1 MRYKSLIFCLFLTA
15 CGDIYRPE
23 VLEVE
28 VLEAEA
34 SEVESFEGD
43 EPLEGDESL
52 EGGETSE
59 QDLGHR
65 PGALAQLVASY
76 DYSQELDSVH
86 LLDEVE
92 LGSVNINTATL
103 YELGLVPGI
112 GPYGAQLIIDNRP
125 HTSLD
130 GLSRLPGLS
139 KPNLSRALPYLTL

>member
-43 EPLEGDESL
+43 EGL
-52 EGGETSE
+52 EGGEVSE
-59 QDLGHR
+59 QDLSHR

>member
-15 CGDIYRPE
+15 CGDIYRAE
-23 VLEVE
+23 VMEVE
-28 VLEAEA
+28 ASEVEA
-34 SEVESFEGD
+34 SEVESFA
-43 EPLEGDESL
+43 GDESL
-52 EGGETSE
+52 GGGEGSE
-59 QDLGHR
+59 QDLSHC